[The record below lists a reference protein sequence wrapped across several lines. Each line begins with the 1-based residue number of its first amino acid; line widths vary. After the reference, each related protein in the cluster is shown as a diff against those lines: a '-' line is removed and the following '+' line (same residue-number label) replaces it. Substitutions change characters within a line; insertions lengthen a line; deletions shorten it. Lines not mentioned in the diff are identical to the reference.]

1 MLLYIGVGFYLVMTI
16 IISNIIIDKS
26 KLNISYLKIFGYSDT
41 EITSIYVNAIFV
53 ILVVLQLIM
62 IPLIDKIIK
71 FIILISMSKF
81 DAYIIADIPIEMYLK
96 SVLYSVIIFATIQ
109 VLQKIKIS
117 KLDMVKELKNING

>member
-1 MLLYIGVGFYLVMTI
+1 MTI

-26 KLNISYLKIFGYSDT
+26 KLNISYLKLFGYSDT
-41 EITSIYVNAIFV
+41 EITSIYVKEIFV

-62 IPLIDKIIK
+62 IYLIDKRIK

-81 DAYIIADIPIEMYLK
+81 DTYIIADIPIATYLK
-96 SVLYSVIIFATIQ
+96 TVLYSTIIFSMIQ

>member
-26 KLNISYLKIFGYSDT
+26 KLNISYLKLFGCSDT
-41 EITSIYVNAIFV
+41 EITSIYVKAILV

-62 IPLIDKIIK
+62 IYLIDKGIK

-81 DAYIIADIPIEMYLK
+81 DTYIIADIPIATYLK
-96 SVLYSVIIFATIQ
+96 AVLYSTIIFSMIQ

>member
-1 MLLYIGVGFYLVMTI
+1 
-16 IISNIIIDKS
+16 
-26 KLNISYLKIFGYSDT
+26 
-41 EITSIYVNAIFV
+41 
-53 ILVVLQLIM
+53 
-62 IPLIDKIIK
+62 
-71 FIILISMSKF
+71 MSKF

>member
-1 MLLYIGVGFYLVMTI
+1 MTI